1 MPTVVVAR
9 KHSNGNITFCTF
21 MVDLLCL
28 GVKDSFYHFNVSV
41 DQYYDFKETIAA
53 KMGMI
58 NIDYALAHNIV
69 LEGADFAAEFGF
81 KPCKEYESI
90 TQFMLEEDTDEI
102 DLIEIECGKNGDPFY
117 MQGPYEDDAKA
128 MKIIAQLEK
137 TAGSGNYGFSTEAM
151 ANFNDEFHSED
162 IIEEDE
168 EELGKM

>member
-137 TAGSGNYGFSTEAM
+137 TSGSVKYFFIKYSMDNKNEKL
-151 ANFNDEFHSED
+151 NKKEN
-162 IIEEDE
+162 
-168 EELGKM
+168 K